1 MSQHILKI
9 LLTLP
14 LISCGLLPKEKD
26 APVDK
31 IEQLQQKYEQVL
43 LDTQALLQPPAL
55 WPSDTDC
62 DGALWAG
69 IARRAGLPSDVAS
82 ALQSDGRPTRRP
94 NQDCGPTSEG
104 LAGDSA
110 ATTSNDM
117 LLGIVLGLHAQ
128 KDLESLKLLWD
139 YGFENNWI
147 MGVPKTLLPRVLW
160 RPTGYSLLAQAIY
173 RLGGPDYSVRN
184 TPSLILPVE
193 KDYEEHLQALS
204 VLLSKDLGKPIGSP
218 YTCLIRKSDAL
229 IQAVCGE
236 YNTAADLLLG
246 DYKTPSY
253 VRAGHLE
260 HEAILKQ
267 VHWLIA
273 AKVVLEN

>member
-1 MSQHILKI
+1 MLQHILKI
-9 LLTLP
+9 I
-14 LISCGLLPKEKD
+14 LIISIASCGLLPKEKD
-26 APVDK
+26 APINK

-110 ATTSNDM
+110 ATTSSDM
-117 LLGIVLGLHAQ
+117 LLGIVLGLYAQ
-128 KDLESLKLLWD
+128 KDLKSLKSLWD

-184 TPSLILPVE
+184 TPPGFFPVA
-193 KDYEEHLQALS
+193 KDYEEHLQAIS
-204 VLLSKDLGKPIGSP
+204 VLLNRDLGKKVGNP
-218 YTCLIRKSDAL
+218 YTCVTRTSDAF
-229 IQAVCGE
+229 IQAVCGNRE
-236 YNTAADLLLG
+236 QATDLLLG
-246 DYKTPSY
+246 DYIAPSY
-253 VRAGHLE
+253 VRAGHKE
-260 HEAILKQ
+260 HEPALKLT
-267 VHWLIA
+267 HWLIA